1 MSNAIICIN
10 KRFVFGYILSG
21 FVIQLKQSKNENP
34 ALKKYVKVANMIGS
48 MDAKHRQFPF
58 QLDLYGLMV

>member
-48 MDAKHRQFPF
+48 MDAKHP
-58 QLDLYGLMV
+58 LMR